1 MSRPWA
7 FLVATA
13 CLLAGACGGGGGPA
27 GPTAPPTPTPTP
39 TPTPEPGYSVS
50 GTVFYDE
57 NANGTADPGEDV
69 RFPGVMVDIGGHIGQ
84 AAGAGVVTVDGVP
97 AGSQTVSVL
106 VDSLPPYLEVGA
118 PVGVEVPQPAGSML
132 EIPITLPIGRNSTN
146 VYLAFGDS
154 ISAGDG
160 SGDGEGYRFK
170 LALDLGNFWGRATVE
185 DGGLPGSRSDRGAQR
200 IGQVLNHVRPAY
212 TLILYGTN
220 DWNDNHCRG
229 DGFPCYTIDSLR
241 TMIGVARSLQSKP
254 ILATIP
260 PANPVYVDR
269 LAAERNVW
277 AEEMNVLVKEMAA
290 SENTPVADIH
300 AAFMSE
306 PVLSDLFS
314 DHIHPND
321 DGYDLIAD
329 VFFRTI
335 TTARGAAAASWRSGP
350 PALPWTGSLLGAA
363 SPAAPLTRERTDRRS
378 SHVSRRPLR

>member
-1 MSRPWA
+1 MISIGGHTGQA
-7 FLVATA
+7 
-13 CLLAGACGGGGGPA
+13 GGGGA
-27 GPTAPPTPTPTP
+27 
-39 TPTPEPGYSVS
+39 
-50 GTVFYDE
+50 
-57 NANGTADPGEDV
+57 
-69 RFPGVMVDIGGHIGQ
+69 
-84 AAGAGVVTVDGVP
+84 VTVDGVP
-97 AGSQTVSVL
+97 AGSQIVSIQ

-118 PVGVEVPQPAGSML
+118 PVSVEVPQPAGSLL
-132 EIPITLPIGRNSTN
+132 EIPITLPIGRNSPN

-170 LALDLGNFWGRATVE
+170 LALDLGNFWGRADVE
-185 DGGLPGSRSDRGAQR
+185 DGGVGGSRSDRGAQR
-200 IGQVLNHVRPAY
+200 VGQVLNNVRPAY

-220 DWNDNHCRG
+220 DWNDSHCRG

-260 PANPVYVDR
+260 PVNPIFVDR

-277 AEEMNVLVKEMAA
+277 VEEMNVLLQEMAA

-300 AAFMSE
+300 AAFMSQ

-335 TTARGAAAASWRSGP
+335 TTARGAAAASWRSVP
-350 PALPWTGSLLGAA
+350 AALPWTGSLQGAA
-363 SPAAPLTRERTDRRS
+363 SPFAPAGKERTDRRS
-378 SHVSRRPLR
+378 PHVSRRSLR